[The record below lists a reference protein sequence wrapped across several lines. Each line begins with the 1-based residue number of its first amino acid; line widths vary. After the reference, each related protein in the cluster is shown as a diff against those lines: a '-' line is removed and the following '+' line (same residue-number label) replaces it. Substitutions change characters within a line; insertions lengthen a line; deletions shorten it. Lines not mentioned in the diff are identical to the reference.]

1 MPPEFESIFNTGSL
15 YIQNEDGTKSKLGKI
30 QDMNITVD
38 VANGK
43 DFTSYN
49 IGRQSYEGSFEFNP
63 INKNIFRELT
73 DKSYRKY
80 LKRVRNRNKL
90 HEKLKKLGR

>member
-1 MPPEFESIFNTGSL
+1 MQILNTGSL
-15 YIQNEDGTKSKLGKI
+15 YIQNEDGTKTEVGQIK
-30 QDMNITVD
+30 DMDVTVD

-43 DFTSYN
+43 DFTSYS
-49 IGRQSYEGSFEFNP
+49 ICKHSYEGSFEWKF